1 MFGVECQYTVGNSA
15 VLGRFFVPMSSR
27 SLCYSLWMAIQPYRL
42 AGSSHMLVFRGAI
55 VPAGGTPGGNGEIW
69 GDGMIRLLF
78 ADATDP
84 TNGNARFGRI
94 FDDQNPRTGMPRP
107 LKDQTWVHNT
117 YVHVVPL
124 DTDASTNIT
133 WVGKDWDITTEVDL
147 VDGGVEFANPAL
159 TGIPC
164 LKLRFDLGSAVPT
177 KTEITIEI
185 RHTVNR

>member
-1 MFGVECQYTVGNSA
+1 
-15 VLGRFFVPMSSR
+15 
-27 SLCYSLWMAIQPYRL
+27 
-42 AGSSHMLVFRGAI
+42 MLVFRGGI
-55 VPAGGTPGGNGEIW
+55 TPGTGNGDVW

-124 DTDASTNIT
+124 DEHASTNIA
-133 WVGKDWDITTEVDL
+133 WVGKDWDVVTEVDL
-147 VDGGVEFANPAL
+147 VDGGVEFGNPAL
-159 TGIPC
+159 AGIPC
-164 LKLRFDLGSAVPT
+164 LKLRFDLESTVLPT